1 MGRENKSTTIS
12 ATKTTTIAVSR
23 ETKEVL
29 RRLGEKGES
38 YDEIIRKLLSKIA
51 WEEADR
57 RWNKILEEDEF
68 IPLEEL

>member
-1 MGRENKSTTIS
+1 MS
-12 ATKTTTIAVSR
+12 KTTTIAVSR

-29 RRLGEKGES
+29 RHLGEKGES
-38 YDEIIRKLLSKIA
+38 YDEIIRKLLSKVA
-51 WEEADR
+51 WEEADK